1 MRSAPR
7 AGRAFSP
14 LDEELDLGR
23 EQLTPWLVEASVQ
36 LGTWVPFEQVP
47 RLLAFFTQ
55 VTIDRDTAR
64 RLTEAAGRALEAV
77 EAADADMW
85 EQGLLDD
92 GPPGPAVAQVSADG
106 APIPLVG
113 GEWAEVKTVVIGS
126 VTRRTTRTG
135 EVVARATELSY
146 FSRLADHLTFRRL
159 AGPEL
164 QRRGLETAGLV
175 VGVMDGSDWL
185 QGFLDYHCPE
195 AVRILDFPHA
205 VEHLTTAA
213 QASLGAG
220 TTALTEWLARQS
232 HALKHDSPAP
242 VLAALAALPV
252 EAAADPRAA
261 IERRDETVAYL
272 TKRLAQIQYPAFRAA
287 RYPIG
292 SGSVESANKRVVEAR
307 LKGSGMRW
315 ARPNVN
321 PLLALRAAACSD
333 RWPTAY
339 PRLRAE
345 QRAAAARLR
354 QQRCARRCAAGPP
367 PPDPVP
373 TPSAAPVPAATAA
386 LPSPT
391 PLPPD
396 LAPPRPKLVVN
407 GRPTANHPW
416 RRSSPFR
423 HSPAK
428 S

>member
-1 MRSAPR
+1 M
-7 AGRAFSP
+7 GRAFSP
-14 LDEELDLGR
+14 LDEELELGR
-23 EQLTPWLVEASVQ
+23 EQLSPWLVEASVR

-64 RLTEAAGRALEAV
+64 RLTEAAGRALETV
-77 EAADADMW
+77 EAADAECW
-85 EQGLLDD
+85 EQGLTDD

-106 APIPLVG
+106 AHIPLG
-113 GEWAEVKTVVIGS
+113 KGEWAEVKTVAVGS
-126 VTRRTTRTG
+126 VTTRTTSAG
-135 EVVARATELSY
+135 ETVARAAELSY
-146 FSRLADHLTFRRL
+146 FSRLTDHLTFRRL

-220 TTALTEWLARQS
+220 TAALTEWLARQS
-232 HALKHDSPAP
+232 HILKHDGPGP

-272 TKRLAQIQYPAFRAA
+272 TKRLPQIQYPAFRAA

-292 SGSVESANKRVVEAR
+292 SGSVESANKLVVEAR

-321 PLLALRAAACSD
+321 PLLALRGAACSD
-333 RWPTAY
+333 RWEAAY

-345 QRAAAARLR
+345 QRVQSTQLR
-354 QQRCARRCAAGPP
+354 RQRCRRRPAAVPA

-373 TPSAAPVPAATAA
+373 PPVAAPVPAATAVPA
-386 LPSPT
+386 SLPSPT
-391 PLPPD
+391 P
-396 LAPPRPKLVVN
+396 ASPPRPKLVVN
-407 GRPTANHPW
+407 GRPTADHPW

-423 HSPAK
+423 HSPAT